1 MRKPLKHALG
11 HSIFAARL
19 DTLLLRDTAVVVAFH
34 RVKNAHSGDGLTVS
48 LPLFDRYCRFFR
60 DHFNVV
66 PLGDLVT
73 RLERR
78 QPLDREL
85 SITFDDGYL
94 DNFQN
99 AAPILR
105 KYSLP
110 AAFFVVTRWMGG
122 DVVPWWDRQARV
134 RHPWMSWE
142 QVRTLHRSGFEIGAH
157 TRTHVDLGA
166 VGGRYAEAEITG
178 ARADLERELGGAV
191 DLFAYP
197 YGTREN
203 MSEANRMLV
212 KQAGFRCC
220 CSCFGGGVASDT
232 DPFRL
237 ARVPINMNLS
247 SPHGFGF
254 EVALGRTLLHA

>member
-1 MRKPLKHALG
+1 MKEPLKQALG
-11 HSIFAARL
+11 HSIFASRL
-19 DTLLLRDTAVVVAFH
+19 DALLLRDTAIVVAFH
-34 RVKNAHSGDGLTVS
+34 RVRNTSSGDGLTVS
-48 LPLFDRYCRFFR
+48 VPLFDRYCRFFR

-78 QPLDREL
+78 LPLDREL
-85 SITFDDGYL
+85 AITFDDGYL
-94 DNFQN
+94 DNFES
-99 AAPILR
+99 AAPLLR

-122 DVVPWWDRQARV
+122 DVVPWWDRAERI
-134 RHPWMSWE
+134 RHRWMSWE
-142 QVRTLHRSGFEIGAH
+142 QVRTLHQSGFEIGAH

-166 VGGRYAEAEITG
+166 VSGPDAETEIAG
-178 ARADLERELGGAV
+178 ARADLERELGAGV

-197 YGTREN
+197 YGAREN
-203 MSEANRMLV
+203 MSEANRALI
-212 KQAGFRCC
+212 KRAGFRCC
-220 CSCFGGGVASDT
+220 CSCFGGAVTADT

-237 ARVPINMNLS
+237 ARVPINTSFS

-254 EVALGRTLLHA
+254 EVAFGRTLLPA